1 MHDFFRHQLEIYAGY
16 HCDERNSVTHVFGI
30 PIIFFAI
37 ILPLSL
43 WQVTVSGVSIS
54 AALILVVPV
63 VIVWILFDVAIGL
76 VLLAV
81 AIALVLLAMAIV
93 DHASSLEVWSIA
105 VGLFVIGWALQ
116 LLGHALF
123 EHRKPALLD
132 NPMHLL
138 IGPMFVVAKLFVA
151 YGFRRDLALAVQPAP
166 ERLRSNKAEG

>member
-1 MHDFFRHQLEIYAGY
+1 MHDFFRRQLEKYAGY
-16 HCDERNSVTHVFGI
+16 HRDERNSITHVFGI

-43 WQVTVSGVSIS
+43 WQVTAFGVTVS
-54 AALILVVPV
+54 AALISVSPV
-63 VIVWILFDVAIGL
+63 LLIWILFDVAIGL

-81 AIALVLLAMAIV
+81 VIPLMLLAMAIV
-93 DHASSLEVWSIA
+93 DHTGSFEVWSIA
-105 VGLFVIGWALQ
+105 VGLFLIGWALQ

-132 NPMHLL
+132 NPLHLL

-151 YGFRRDLALAVQPAP
+151 RGFRRDLALAVQPASGEA
-166 ERLRSNKAEG
+166 ER

>member
-1 MHDFFRHQLEIYAGY
+1 MHNFFRRQLEIYAGY
-16 HCDERNSVTHVFGI
+16 HRDERNSITHVFGI

-43 WQVTVSGVSIS
+43 WQVTAFGVTVS
-54 AALILVVPV
+54 AALISVSPV
-63 VIVWILFDVAIGL
+63 LLIWILFDVAIGL

-81 AIALVLLAMAIV
+81 VIPLVLLAMAIV
-93 DHASSLEVWSIA
+93 DHTGPFEVWSIA
-105 VGLFVIGWALQ
+105 VGLFLIGWALQ

-132 NPMHLL
+132 NPLHLL

-151 YGFRRDLALAVQPAP
+151 RGFRRDLALAVQPASGEA
-166 ERLRSNKAEG
+166 ER

>member
-16 HCDERNSVTHVFGI
+16 HRDERNSVTHVFGI

-43 WQVTVSGVSIS
+43 WQVTVFGVSVS

-81 AIALVLLAMAIV
+81 AISLVLLAMAIV

-105 VGLFVIGWALQ
+105 VGLFLIGWALQ
-116 LLGHALF
+116 LLGHAVF

-151 YGFRRDLALAVQPAP
+151 RGLRRDLAFIAQPG
-166 ERLRSNKAEG
+166 AEQG